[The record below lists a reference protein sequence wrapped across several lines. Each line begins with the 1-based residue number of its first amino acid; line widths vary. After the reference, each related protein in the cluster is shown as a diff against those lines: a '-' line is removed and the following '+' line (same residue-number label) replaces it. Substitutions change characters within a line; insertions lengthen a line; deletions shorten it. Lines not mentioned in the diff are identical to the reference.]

1 MLEVESKLH
10 TSASF
15 YETGSTSLTTKR
27 EASSSTT
34 TTSTVSSKLEPS
46 TDISLESTDASDELK
61 PIGYQTNTYP
71 YDPVEFKYN
80 PSTNDSIWSTLL
92 ATKDKSDPYVDAY
105 AYTKTP
111 YATSKLHDEDPW
123 FGEPNGD
130 TINPDTGS
138 STQSEENLSSSSSP
152 EENLSTSSSP
162 QTTLK
167 IVENTTEKK
176 PSTLESFDV
185 LKQYYDNRTTPI
197 PNSSMNPLEETI
209 KSSVTQVTPDYE
221 FHIIKYPISRK
232 TDFET
237 TIRKMTVTTKAPVE
251 AKTHYV
257 TSTASTTSA
266 NYEATS
272 IKISVNFGT
281 TQTSMETLSNYEPTP
296 ASIETTAN
304 YPSSSLVPTESTT
317 SSLEVLNTTTLD
329 KKFSFTTEEL
339 SVKNNLNRGE

>member
-1 MLEVESKLH
+1 MLEVESKLQ

-15 YETGSTSLTTKR
+15 YETGSTALTTKR

-34 TTSTVSSKLEPS
+34 TTSTVSSKIEPS
-46 TDISLESTDASDELK
+46 TDISSESTVENDELK
-61 PIGYQTNTYP
+61 PVGYQTNTYP

-80 PSTNDSIWSTLL
+80 PRTNDSIWSTLL
-92 ATKDKSDPYVDAY
+92 ATKDKSDPYVDAH
-105 AYTKTP
+105 AYTHS
-111 YATSKLHDEDPW
+111 TSKLQDEDPW
-123 FGEPNGD
+123 FGEPNED
-130 TINPDTGS
+130 TINPDAGS
-138 STQSEENLSSSSSP
+138 STESEENLSSPSNPQENPSS
-152 EENLSTSSSP
+152 SSSP
-162 QTTLK
+162 QTTFK

-176 PSTLESFDV
+176 ATSLERFDV
-185 LKQYYDNRTTPI
+185 LKQFYDNRTTPV
-197 PNSSMNPLEETI
+197 PSSSVNPLEETT
-209 KSSVTQVTPDYE
+209 KNSVTQVTPDYE

-237 TIRKMTVTTKAPVE
+237 TVRKTTATTKAPVE
-251 AKTHYV
+251 AMTHYV
-257 TSTASTTSA
+257 TSTASVRTSA

-272 IKISVNFGT
+272 IKLSVNFGT
-281 TQTSMETLSNYEPTP
+281 PQTSMETSPNYELTP
-296 ASIETTAN
+296 ASIETTGN